1 MDNKEIISQFRLMAS
16 LMELHEEN
24 QFKIRGYTGA
34 VFNLEKVDKP
44 IATMTAEE
52 IGALEGIGKSMAANI
67 HQLLEKGTFDA
78 LEELRASTP
87 AGVVE
92 MLSIKGIGPK
102 KIRLI
107 WKELEIESLDA
118 LQKAC
123 EEGRVAGVKGFG
135 EKTQQTILDGLKYR
149 KANVGKLH
157 FSEAEMAAN
166 QLIEALKKELGEK
179 VPMSFVGPLRRLL
192 EVIDTLELLVG
203 SLNSDVIIKAIEKSG
218 LGEVSLQQSGPYSI
232 RGHVNEPYIT
242 FHIRL
247 CEEKQFTEK
256 LLLYT
261 AAPLHLN
268 QTLAEGAVLRDKLTE
283 RAFATEEEAYKH
295 AGLAYIAPELRE
307 GSFEIALAQENKL
320 PKLVEMSDLKGI
332 LHNHST
338 YSDGKNTL
346 KEMAVYC
353 KELGYEY
360 LGISDHSR
368 SAFYA
373 SGLEAN
379 RVKDQQVEIDALNK
393 ELAPFRIF
401 KGIESD
407 ILPDGSLDY
416 ETEVLASFDFIV
428 ASVHSVLNM
437 DLQRATTRLL
447 KAIKNPFTTMLGHPT
462 GRLLLE
468 RKGYPIDHKTVI
480 DACAEEGVIIEINAH
495 PWRLDLDWRW
505 VHYAIEK
512 GVMLS
517 INPDAHETEGYH
529 DMRYGLLV
537 GRKGGLTKEMTF
549 NALSTAEVAAHFEKR
564 KKRAAEMV
572 KYQQAER

>member
-1 MDNKEIISQFRLMAS
+1 LDNKEIISQFRLMTS

-24 QFKIRGYTGA
+24 QFKIRGYSGA
-34 VFNLEKVDKP
+34 VFNLEKVDRP
-44 IATMTAEE
+44 IAAMTAEE
-52 IGALEGIGKSMAANI
+52 IGALDGIGKSMAANI
-67 HQLLEKGTFDA
+67 NQLLEKGTFDA

-107 WKELEIESLDA
+107 WKELGIESLDA

-123 EEGRVAGVKGFG
+123 EEGKVAKVKGFG

-157 FSEAEMAAN
+157 FSEAEAVAN
-166 QLIEALKKELGEK
+166 QLAEALKKGLGNK
-179 VPMSFVGPLRRLL
+179 VQVSFVGPLRRLL
-192 EVIDTLELLVG
+192 EVIDSLDILVG
-203 SLNSDVIIKAIEKSG
+203 TLDDNAIMEAVSKSG
-218 LGEVSLQQSGPYSI
+218 LGEVNLAQSGPYSV
-232 RGHVNEPYIT
+232 RGHIDEPYIP

-247 CEEKQFTEK
+247 CKEEQFTEK
-256 LLLYT
+256 LLLYSPS
-261 AAPLHLN
+261 PLHLN
-268 QTLAEGAVLRDKLTE
+268 QTLAEGVMLRNKLTE
-283 RAFATEEEAYKH
+283 RQFASEKEAYQH
-295 AGLAYIAPELRE
+295 AGLAYIEPELRE

-320 PKLVEMSDLKGI
+320 PRLVEMSDLKGI
-332 LHNHST
+332 LHNHSN
-338 YSDGKNTL
+338 YSDGQNTL

-353 KELGYEY
+353 KDLGYQY

-373 SGLEAN
+373 NGLEAN
-379 RVKDQQVEIDALNK
+379 RVKDQQQEIDALNK

-428 ASVHSVLNM
+428 ASIHSVLNM
-437 DLQRATTRLL
+437 DLQKATNRLL

-505 VHYAIEK
+505 VHYALEK

-549 NALSTAEVAAHFEKR
+549 NALPVDQVAAHFEKR
-564 KKRAAEMV
+564 KQRAASLV
-572 KYQQAER
+572 KA

>member
-1 MDNKEIISQFRLMAS
+1 
-16 LMELHEEN
+16 MELHDEN

-34 VFNLEKVDKP
+34 VFNLEKVDRP
-44 IATMTAEE
+44 IATLTAEE
-52 IGALEGIGKSMAANI
+52 IGGLEGIGKSMAANI
-67 HQLLEKGTFDA
+67 QQLLEKGTFDA
-78 LEELRASTP
+78 LEELRSATP

-107 WKELEIESLDA
+107 WKELEIESLDG

-123 EEGRVAGVKGFG
+123 EEGKVAQVKGFG
-135 EKTQQTILDGLKYR
+135 EKTQQTILEGLKYR

-157 FSEAEMAAN
+157 FSEAEIAAN
-166 QLIEALKKELGEK
+166 QLVDLIKASLGDKIK
-179 VPMSFVGPLRRLL
+179 VSFVGPLRRLL

-203 SLNSDVIIKAIEKSG
+203 SLDGDAVMQAIAGSG
-218 LGEVSLQQSGPYSI
+218 IAEISPEQSGPFAI
-232 RGHVNEPYIT
+232 RGHMVDPYIT

-247 CEEKQFTEK
+247 CDEANFTEK

-261 AAPLHLN
+261 ASPLHLN
-268 QTLAEGAVLRDKLTE
+268 QSLAEGVALRNKLTE
-283 RAFATEEEAYKH
+283 RAFASEEEAYQH

-307 GSFEIALAQENKL
+307 GSFEIALARENKL
-320 PKLVEMSDLKGI
+320 PKLVEMDDLKGI

-353 KELGYEY
+353 KELGYQY

-373 SGLEAN
+373 NGLEAN
-379 RVKDQQVEIDALNK
+379 RVKDQQLEIDALNK

-428 ASVHSVLNM
+428 SSVHSVLNM
-437 DLQRATTRLL
+437 DVQKATTRLL

-505 VHYAIEK
+505 VHYALDK
-512 GVMLS
+512 GVILS
-517 INPDAHETEGYH
+517 INPDAHKTEGYH

-549 NALSTAEVAAHFEKR
+549 NALSAAEVAAHFEKR
-564 KKRAAEMV
+564 KQRAAELI
-572 KYQQAER
+572 KQ